1 MSLFTKTG
9 SMSGPSGSLGRPGAR
24 GKWEWGMFVVFF
36 FCGGG
41 GWGVD
46 KWVGGC
52 WVDERGGWGGGDG
65 GGGGRKEGRKEE
77 EINRSGGIYDARAP
91 RR

>member
-1 MSLFTKTG
+1 
-9 SMSGPSGSLGRPGAR
+9 
-24 GKWEWGMFVVFF
+24 MFVVFF

-52 WVDERGGWGGGDG
+52 WVDERGGWGGTGEG
-65 GGGGRKEGRKEE
+65 EEGRKEGRRDQPVWRDIRCPCPQKMKEE
-77 EINRSGGIYDARAP
+77 GEQIVGG
-91 RR
+91 